1 MVKDSIYRPAFK
13 RRELRTGAGFD
24 YKDQILKRSLSS
36 QLFGINTTLDTYLDQ
51 LNKIVYE
58 WVEGVKQI
66 KIFSNPAVDKYEDKI
81 N

>member
-13 RRELRTGAGFD
+13 RRELRVGLGFD
-24 YKDQILKRSLSS
+24 YKDKILKKSMSS
-36 QLFGINTTLDTYLDQ
+36 QLFGINTTIDTYLSY

-58 WVEGVKQI
+58 WVESVKQI
-66 KIFSNPAVDKYEDKI
+66 KIFANPAVDKYEDKI